1 MREMAAEGCGGD
13 KEEVLLPLFESKQGK
28 CSVAY
33 RVFALKLLVGTC
45 LILFYRLLYIP
56 RAGEGGRWAWL
67 GMFMAELC
75 FGFYWFI
82 CLSLRWNSRFSFPHK
97 NRLSQRFIFAL
108 SYHIFKT
115 SNKMVE
121 LKDLNS
127 GLDSIWP
134 SSNKV

>member
-115 SNKMVE
+115 SNKIVE
-121 LKDLNS
+121 LKDLN
-127 GLDSIWP
+127 
-134 SSNKV
+134 